1 MTAPTV
7 GPSVGIVV
15 VSHSRTVPSSLPVAS
30 SFPARLKRSART
42 GFAGA
47 GFFQA
52 VEKTDA
58 LPKCACGTVNASWVR
73 VSVSPSDGFPEFG
86 SVQPRRFWPP
96 VNRISYSE
104 PSAYSTKTLR
114 QCSFIVQAEVFR
126 KKSHGA
132 FLPFM
137 SMRTCS

>member
-1 MTAPTV
+1 MDAAPASAAT
-7 GPSVGIVV
+7 G
-15 VSHSRTVPSSLPVAS
+15 VPIEI
-30 SFPARLKRSART
+30 ARNIATGRFSDWKRSART
-42 GFAGA
+42 GFVGA

-73 VSVSPSDGFPEFG
+73 VSVSPSDGFPGFG

-114 QCSFIVQAEVFR
+114 QCRFIVQAEVFR